1 MTSHYIKFLELL
13 NKSRIE
19 RSGVD
24 DIYTHVSLG
33 NPKGCYNITDK
44 DQSKF
49 YQLFSKVIV
58 ENKHPIYLAER
69 HRKQGPI
76 LIDLDFKYKTIKPE
90 IRIIKESDYLV
101 VIEQYISN
109 IKKYIKLD
117 DYEEELKCYVLTKP
131 RPSIVGK
138 DPDTG
143 LTTCKDG
150 VHIMFPNICTQPLVQ
165 HLIRENVIKYIRDN
179 ECWKPNFNEIS
190 NPNGK
195 PKTSPTTE
203 TSSTTET
210 SPTTEEK
217 INFCNEIDDIIDKA
231 VIEKNSWL
239 LYGSCKDGSEDNKY
253 SIDKI
258 YSCSSSNTL
267 EQIDYDET
275 DILRL
280 PEILSIRRF
289 NPDNIFAY
297 NEGYDEEIILNEYNK
312 NIKTSNFNN
321 GTSIV
326 GKPSDIT
333 LASRLV
339 EILNPKRVDN
349 YEQWLNLGFCLHNI
363 DDSLL
368 ERWVKISS
376 ASKKFKVGECE
387 KMWAKFRNIGYGIGS
402 LIKWASA
409 DDFDKYMDIMIESN
423 FDILSK
429 SVSGQPYDVAKSF
442 FELYKH
448 QFRIGSVDFK
458 EWYYFDGHKW
468 TPMQDGYII
477 KDMLNEDLVNAYVRL
492 GLIYGKKILKAEGD
506 EKQKLIS
513 RQEMIMKISSKLR
526 GPFKKQVLEE
536 LTTLYKKYDPEFA
549 NRLDENKNLI
559 CFSNGVYDLENALF
573 REGRPEDYITLC
585 TGINYVQFDKIN
597 KSKLHIVRKFLVDIQ
612 PEEGMRNYLLDLFSS
627 CLAGH
632 NLDQKFNIWT
642 GSGSNGKSLLITLM
656 MESMGDYACGLP
668 PEVLTRAS
676 MDPDKA
682 SPTMAKT
689 KGKRFVVFEEP
700 EGTDQVYV
708 GKMKAYSGNVKIQAR
723 KLHKD
728 VIEFYPQFKM
738 FLLCNKLPTI
748 PSNDGGTWRRIRL
761 LPFDMKFTD
770 NPIEDYERQ
779 IDRGLED
786 VLKTCKEE
794 FMSMLIER
802 YKVYKLEGL
811 KVPDKVMLSTDKYQS
826 NSDVFLDYIND
837 CIEFTDEPKDKLDF
851 QDVIADMQY
860 WMKNIK
866 FDKRGDKIFQRGDF
880 KFELEEKLGKLVNA
894 SYWKRF
900 LLKSAVKKNNKIQ
913 MDEDNFEIDND
924 DDENESKVITI
935 NISTYDKI
943 RQSKIKKKQNSQLA
957 TI

>member
-1 MTSHYIKFLELL
+1 MTSHYSKFLELL

-19 RSGVD
+19 RSGID

-49 YQLFSKVIV
+49 YQLYSKVII
-58 ENKHPIYLAER
+58 EDKHPIYLAER

-76 LIDLDFKYKTIKPE
+76 LIDLDFKYKTINPE

-109 IKKYIKLD
+109 IKKYLKLD
-117 DYEEELKCYVLTKP
+117 DCEDELKCYILTKP
-131 RPSIVGK
+131 RPTIVGK

-150 VHIMFPNICTQPLVQ
+150 VHIMFPNICTQPLIQ

-179 ECWKPNFNEIS
+179 ECWKSEGLDLSSGKPNFS
-190 NPNGK
+190 
-195 PKTSPTTE
+195 
-203 TSSTTET
+203 
-210 SPTTEEK
+210 
-217 INFCNEIDDIIDKA
+217 NEIDDIIDKA

-239 LYGSCKDGSEDNKY
+239 LYGSCKDGCEDNKY

-258 YSCSSSNTL
+258 YTCSATNTL

-280 PEILSIRRF
+280 PEVLSIRRF
-289 NPDNIFAY
+289 NPDNNFVY
-297 NEGYDEEIILNEYNK
+297 NEGYDEDSILNEYNK
-312 NIKTSNFNN
+312 NIKSSNFNN

-339 EILNPKRVDN
+339 EILNPKRADK
-349 YEQWLNLGFCLHNI
+349 YEEWLNLGFCLHNI

-368 ERWVKISS
+368 ESWIKFSS
-376 ASKKFKVGECE
+376 ASKKFKMGECE
-387 KMWAKFRNIGYGIGS
+387 KMWLKFRNIGYGIGS
-402 LIKWASA
+402 LIKWASI

-423 FDILSK
+423 FDLLSK
-429 SVSGQPYDVAKSF
+429 SISGQPYDVAKSF

-458 EWYYFDGHKW
+458 EWYYFDIHKW
-468 TPMQDGYII
+468 TPMQDAYII
-477 KDMLNEDLVNAYVRL
+477 KDMLNEDLVNGYVRL

-513 RQEMIMKISSKLR
+513 KQEMIMKISSKLR

-536 LTTLYKKYDPEFA
+536 LTTLYKKYDPDFT

-559 CFSNGVYDLENALF
+559 CFTNGVYDLENALF

-585 TGINYVQFDKIN
+585 TGINYVSFDKIN
-597 KSKLHIVRKFLVDIQ
+597 KSKLHTVRKFLVDIQ
-612 PEEGMRNYLLDLFSS
+612 PEEDMRNYLLDLFSS
-627 CLAGH
+627 CLAGN

-642 GSGSNGKSLLITLM
+642 GTGSNGKSLLITLM
-656 MESMGDYACGLP
+656 MESLGDYACGLP

-728 VIEFYPQFKM
+728 MIEFYPQFKM

-761 LPFDMKFTD
+761 LPFDMKFVD

-794 FMSMLIER
+794 FIAMLIER
-802 YKVYKLEGL
+802 YKIYKLEGL

-826 NSDVFLDYIND
+826 NSDIFLDYIND
-837 CIEFTDEPKDKLDF
+837 CVEFTDEPKDKLDF

-894 SYWKRF
+894 SYWKRY
-900 LLKSAVKKNNKIQ
+900 LLKSAIKKNNKIL
-913 MDEDNFEIDND
+913 MDEDNFDIDDD
-924 DDENESKVITI
+924 DDEEESKIITI
-935 NISTYDKI
+935 KVSTCEKI
-943 RQSKIKKKQNSQLA
+943 RQSKIKKKQVLQLA
-957 TI
+957 SI

>member
-19 RSGVD
+19 RSGID

-33 NPKGCYNITDK
+33 NPKGCYNISDK

-49 YQLFSKVIV
+49 YQLYSKVII

-76 LIDLDFKYKTIKPE
+76 LIDLDFKYKTITPE
-90 IRIIKESDYLV
+90 TRIIKESDYLI

-117 DYEEELKCYVLTKP
+117 DYEDELKCYILTKP
-131 RPSIVGK
+131 KPSIVGK

-179 ECWKPNFNEIS
+179 ECWITNS
-190 NPNGK
+190 NKSNQ
-195 PKTSPTTE
+195 SID
-203 TSSTTET
+203 
-210 SPTTEEK
+210 EK
-217 INFCNEIDDIIDKA
+217 INFSNEIDDIIDKA

-267 EQIDYDET
+267 EQIDYDEA

-289 NPDNIFAY
+289 NPDNIFLY

-312 NIKTSNFNN
+312 NIKSSNIIN
-321 GTSIV
+321 GIGIV
-326 GKPSDIT
+326 GKPSDIA

-368 ERWVKISS
+368 ENWVKLSS
-376 ASKKFKVGECE
+376 LSKKFKVGECE
-387 KMWAKFRNIGYGIGS
+387 KMWLKFRNIGYGIGS

-468 TPMQDGYII
+468 TPMQDGYKI
-477 KDMLNEDLVNAYVRL
+477 KNMLNEDLVNAYVRL
-492 GLIYGKKILKAEGD
+492 GLIYGKKVLKAEGD
-506 EKQKLIS
+506 EKQKLLS
-513 RQEMIMKISSKLR
+513 RQEMIMKIASKLK

-536 LTTLYKKYDPEFA
+536 LTTLYKIYDPEFA

-559 CFSNGVYDLENALF
+559 CFLNGVYDLENALF

-597 KSKLHIVRKFLVDIQ
+597 KTKLNTVKKFLLDIQ
-612 PEEGMRNYLLDLFSS
+612 PEEDMRNYLLDLFSS
-627 CLAGH
+627 CLAGN

-738 FLLCNKLPTI
+738 FLLCNKLPTVN
-748 PSNDGGTWRRIRL
+748 SNDGGTWRRIRL
-761 LPFDMKFTD
+761 LPFDMKFVD
-770 NPIEDYERQ
+770 NPIEDYEKQ

-786 VLKTCKEE
+786 VLKVCKEE
-794 FMSMLIER
+794 FISMLIER
-802 YKVYKLEGL
+802 YKIYKADGL
-811 KVPDKVMLSTDKYQS
+811 KVPDKVMVSTDKYQS

-880 KFELEEKLGKLVNA
+880 KYELEEKLGKLVNA

-900 LLKSAVKKNNKIQ
+900 VLKSTIKKNIKIQ
-913 MDEDNFEIDND
+913 MDEDNFDIDEED
-924 DDENESKVITI
+924 D
-935 NISTYDKI
+935 
-943 RQSKIKKKQNSQLA
+943 
-957 TI
+957 